1 MAVSLELRSNRASR
15 RALNDGAEEAGG
27 VEEEVLLDQKT
38 DTSILA
44 AEDEAGATL
53 SMGVGAVEVI
63 EKARAIEEDMLQRK
77 ARRR

>member
-1 MAVSLELRSNRASR
+1 
-15 RALNDGAEEAGG
+15 
-27 VEEEVLLDQKT
+27 VEEEVLLGQTT

-53 SMGVGAVEVI
+53 SMDEGAVGVT